1 MLNIL
6 LTVIP
11 TLCMWLMWCITQKEL
26 KEVKRHRDA
35 ISEQNDAL
43 WEIVKHLAGLRLN
56 IEPEEKEE

>member
-1 MLNIL
+1 MVKTKDLYG
-6 LTVIP
+6 
-11 TLCMWLMWCITQKEL
+11 ITQKEL

>member
-11 TLCMWLMWCITQKEL
+11 TLCLWLMWCITNKEL
-26 KEVKRHRDA
+26 KEVKRHRDT

-43 WEIVKHLAGLRLN
+43 WEIVKHLSEFRLN
-56 IEPEEKEE
+56 IEPEDKEV